1 MNSPIHAKI
10 EISPKGLTLGIKAGK
25 KISLYPKL
33 LINVELYAL
42 VLAARLIKG
51 YHQNWE
57 ANLQRMEPIFII
69 RNVGL

>member
-1 MNSPIHAKI
+1 MNSLIHEKF

-25 KISLYPKL
+25 QNSLYPKL
-33 LINVELYAL
+33 LINVELYGL

-57 ANLQRMEPIFII
+57 AN
-69 RNVGL
+69 